1 MTASAVR
8 TEPAPPPERAGCP
21 ACGEPAPAPFIQLT
35 GLPVHGTAVFAT
47 PDDARAVATGDQEL
61 ALCGRCGVVFN
72 RAFDPAL
79 LDYTGAHEE
88 SQHASPRFAAYAA
101 ELAARWVHQHHLGGG
116 HVVEVGCGAGDF
128 AVELLRAGVG
138 QVTGI
143 DPHFGPDRV
152 PPDLAGRL
160 RAVPAFFTPDL
171 VAPGTRAV
179 VCRHTLEHIPA
190 LAEFGADI
198 LAGMRASGVPA
209 FLAEVPDL
217 GRILADGA
225 FWDLQYEH
233 CSYFTPATLA
243 GYLER
248 IGFRVSQTLRTY
260 ADQYIVAEAA
270 PADPPRATAG
280 AALTAELDRLHRLC
294 AEFAAQTSRR
304 IAHWGG
310 WLDTRSA
317 AGDRVVV
324 WGGGAKGLTFLNML
338 AAHAGPVAAV
348 VDINPGLQ
356 RHYIGGLGLPIV
368 APHDLVPAPPRAVLL
383 MNPIYEREVRAMLDD
398 LGLDGT
404 ELLTV

>member
-1 MTASAVR
+1 
-8 TEPAPPPERAGCP
+8 
-21 ACGEPAPAPFIQLT
+21 
-35 GLPVHGTAVFAT
+35 VHGTAVFAAA
-47 PDDARAVATGDQEL
+47 DDARAVATGDQEL
-61 ALCGRCGVVFN
+61 ALCGHCGVVYN
-72 RAFDPAL
+72 RAFDPEL

-101 ELAARWVHQHHLGGG
+101 ELAATWVHRHKLGGG
-116 HVVEVGCGAGDF
+116 QVVEIGCGAGGF
-128 AVELLRAGVG
+128 AAELLRAGVG
-138 QVTGI
+138 RVTGI

-160 RAVPAFFTPDL
+160 QAVPAFFAPDL
-171 VAPGTRAV
+171 VPPGTAAV

-198 LAGMRASGVPA
+198 LAGMRGAGVPV

-248 IGFRVSQTLRTY
+248 VGFDVSLTGTTY
-260 ADQYIVAEAA
+260 ADQYVVAEAR
-270 PADPPRATAG
+270 PAGPPGTAD
-280 AALTAELDRLHRLC
+280 AALPAELDRLRQLC
-294 AEFAAQTSRR
+294 EEFAAQTSRR

-310 WLDTRSA
+310 WLDARAA

-324 WGGGAKGLTFLNML
+324 WGGGAKGLTFLNLL
-338 AAHAGPVAAV
+338 AAHASPVAAV

-356 RHYIGGLGLPIV
+356 HHYIGGLGLPIL
-368 APHDLVPAPPRAVLL
+368 APHDLVPAPPRTVLL
-383 MNPIYEREVRAMLDD
+383 MNPIYKSEVRTMLDD